1 MRSFAAQTDDV
12 KILYINI
19 PKPENIIFLPDL
31 FLISEFISAFDNIVL
46 RKQPKSI
53 DFRVKRSHL
62 LLTFT

>member
-19 PKPENIIFLPDL
+19 PKP
-31 FLISEFISAFDNIVL
+31 FDNIVL